1 MKDVYSEL
9 QNQPFPCLGET
20 LEIAATKFEYHL
32 NHIKRDHRRRSS
44 IFLQIT
50 PSCGGLFHQQK
61 EPNEPQITSSA
72 RIKRI
77 KRPIDFRMD
86 GSPICQL
93 LTLDQI
99 FLVYAAALQE
109 KKLVVI
115 GSSLR

>member
-32 NHIKRDHRRRSS
+32 NHRRSS

-99 FLVYAAALQE
+99 FMVYAAALQE

-115 GSSLR
+115 SSSLR